1 MKIKNKKHMD
11 LHNIFPWNAAGEK
24 RSTAAPLN
32 DPILLQRAANQLY
45 ICRGPMLMQP
55 HAI

>member
-1 MKIKNKKHMD
+1 MD

-32 DPILLQRAANQLY
+32 GPIFLQRAANQLY